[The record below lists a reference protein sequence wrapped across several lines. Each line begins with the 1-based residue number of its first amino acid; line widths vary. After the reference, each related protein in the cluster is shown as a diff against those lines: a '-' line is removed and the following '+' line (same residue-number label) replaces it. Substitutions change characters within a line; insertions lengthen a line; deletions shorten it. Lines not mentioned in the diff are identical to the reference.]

1 MPTRDPGSRPALG
14 AMLAAIALLPL
25 GDARAGEPPLELL
38 ADAIPALLEL
48 YSKLGDFHLPD
59 LSPAETN
66 ALLAGESFVTVFD
79 DPGSGRANDA
89 GAMRVAGMQVVDAP
103 RLLVWVSLLGE
114 RDELSG
120 KVKRTLLANKP
131 AGAYVTYQHMDLPWP
146 FKNRQWVIL
155 SEKNLALADESA
167 DRIWEHRWSLVPRG
181 EDVLETAHAA
191 GRISGVTRQQID
203 DSVYLA
209 ANRGAWILFDLGHER
224 TLVAAYLD
232 VDLGG
237 QFPAAL
243 VRSFTKRQLK
253 SELKALKALSGADST
268 YNEQPMVHDGH
279 GLPISRWTVLEAS
292 GPWLAQ
298 SHVVRTSA
306 TVDASQ

>member
-1 MPTRDPGSRPALG
+1 MPTRDPGNRPVVASLT
-14 AMLAAIALLPL
+14 AIALLAF
-25 GDARAGEPPLELL
+25 GDAGAGEPPPEPL

-59 LSPAETN
+59 LSPAEAN

-79 DPGSGRANDA
+79 DPGSGHANDA

-103 RLLVWVSLLGE
+103 RLLVWVSVLGE
-114 RDELSG
+114 SDQLSG

-146 FKNRQWVIL
+146 FKDRQWVIL
-155 SEKNLALADESA
+155 SEKNLALADKTGG
-167 DRIWEHRWSLVPRG
+167 RIWEHRWSLVPRG
-181 EDVLETAHAA
+181 EDVLEIAHTEE
-191 GRISGVTRQQID
+191 RISGVTRQQLD

-224 TLVAAYLD
+224 TLVATYLD

-237 QFPAAL
+237 RFPGAL

-253 SELKALKALSGADST
+253 SELQALKALSGADST

-279 GLPISRWTVLEAS
+279 GVPISRWTVLEAS
-292 GPWLAQ
+292 GPWPTQ
-298 SHVVRTSA
+298 SRIVRTSA
-306 TVDASQ
+306 TEDALQ

>member
-1 MPTRDPGSRPALG
+1 MPTRDPGNRPVLAL
-14 AMLAAIALLPL
+14 LAAIALLAF
-25 GDARAGEPPLELL
+25 GDAGAGEPPPEPL

-59 LSPAETN
+59 LSPAEAN

-103 RLLVWVSLLGE
+103 RLLVWVSVLGE
-114 RDELSG
+114 SDELSR
-120 KVKRTLLANKP
+120 KVKHTLLANEP

-146 FKNRQWVIL
+146 FKDRQWVIL
-155 SEKNLALADESA
+155 SEKNLALAEKTGG
-167 DRIWEHRWSLVPRG
+167 RIWEHRWSLVPRG
-181 EDVLETAHAA
+181 EDVLEIAHAE
-191 GRISGVTRQQID
+191 GRISGVTRQQLD

-224 TLVAAYLD
+224 TLVATYLD

-237 QFPAAL
+237 RFPGAL

-253 SELKALKALSGADST
+253 SELQALKGLSGADST

-279 GLPISRWTVLEAS
+279 GLPISRLTVLEAS
-292 GPWLAQ
+292 GPWPTQ
-298 SHVVRTSA
+298 SRLVQTSA
-306 TVDASQ
+306 TEDALQ

>member
-1 MPTRDPGSRPALG
+1 
-14 AMLAAIALLPL
+14 
-25 GDARAGEPPLELL
+25 
-38 ADAIPALLEL
+38 
-48 YSKLGDFHLPD
+48 
-59 LSPAETN
+59 
-66 ALLAGESFVTVFD
+66 
-79 DPGSGRANDA
+79 
-89 GAMRVAGMQVVDAP
+89 MQVVDAP

-114 RDELSG
+114 SDELSG
-120 KVKRTLLANKP
+120 KVKRALLANKP

-146 FKNRQWVIL
+146 FKDRQWVIL
-155 SEKNLALADESA
+155 SEKNSALADESA
-167 DRIWEHRWSLVPRG
+167 DRIWEHRWSLVPRD
-181 EDVLETAHAA
+181 EDVLETAHAE
-191 GRISGVTRQQID
+191 GRSSGVTRQQLD

-237 QFPAAL
+237 EFPGAL

-253 SELKALKALSGADST
+253 SELKALKALRRADST

-298 SHVVRTSA
+298 SRLARTFA
-306 TVDASQ
+306 TKEPLQ